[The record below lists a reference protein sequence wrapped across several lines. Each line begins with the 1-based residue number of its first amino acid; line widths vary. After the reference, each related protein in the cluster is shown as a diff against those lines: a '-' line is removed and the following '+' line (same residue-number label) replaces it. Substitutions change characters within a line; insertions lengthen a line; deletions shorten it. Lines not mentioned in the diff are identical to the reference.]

1 MKNLAFEG
9 FADAQPIPADL
20 LGGLLRGLIVDG
32 FAGGGGA
39 STGIEW
45 ALGRSPNVAIN
56 TDAAALAMHAQNH
69 PRTLHLNK
77 NIWKADPLTVTA
89 GQPVSL
95 MWASPDCRDH
105 SKAKGGRPVSRSVRA
120 LAWVVVSWARQVR
133 PMVLMLENVEEF
145 EDWGPIDAE
154 GNRCKKRKGQ
164 EFKRWVAELAR
175 LGYDVEWRRM
185 RACDYGA
192 PTTRNRLFL
201 VARRDGHPIVWP
213 AATHGDPKS
222 AAVLSGALLP
232 WRTAAEIIDWDR
244 PCPSIFMTQAEARA
258 YKRRTGVKV
267 NRPLARN
274 TMARIAAG
282 TKRYILDAEKP
293 FIVTCNH
300 SGDGFRG
307 QDIGEPFKTVAASR
321 DAHGLV
327 APTMVQMGYG
337 EREGQTP
344 RALDIHKPLGTAVA
358 GGGKHALVEAAF
370 LKRDFGRSVGSDA
383 NAPVGAITAGGGGHT
398 QVVAAH
404 LAQHNG
410 GRIGQSV
417 ERPAPTA
424 TTRSTQTEIVAAT
437 FASHGQQGGR
447 SRSMAD
453 PLNTITASDGDT
465 QQVVSAYL
473 AQHNAGPRPGAPG
486 RDAREPLS
494 TPTTSGS
501 QQAVVSAH
509 MLTLKGSDRRAS
521 SVEAPSPTACAA
533 GQHNAVVMPTLT
545 VYYGS
550 DEDGACV
557 DEPMR
562 TVTSKPRFGL
572 VEAEA
577 IVPPMTPEQEISAR
591 RVAAFLREFGAWD
604 DREFVTVGPYVI
616 VDIGMR
622 MLTPRELARAQG
634 FPDSYVLA
642 ANYNGRTLNE
652 TEQRRMIGNSVSPFP
667 AAALV
672 RANII
677 DAPQMKPLPRRRLVE
692 ARRRHVE
699 RAVAMAEAVAAPDL
713 FSEVAA

>member
-9 FADAQPIPADL
+9 FADAKPIPDDI

-45 ALGRSPNVAIN
+45 ALGRSPDVAIN
-56 TDAAALAMHAQNH
+56 TDAAALAMHGQNH

-77 NIWKADPLTVTA
+77 NIWKADPMTVTA
-89 GQPVSL
+89 GQPVGL

-133 PMVLMLENVEEF
+133 PKVILLENVEEF

-201 VARRDGHPIVWP
+201 VARCDGLPIVWP
-213 AATHGDPKS
+213 ASSHGDPKS
-222 AAVLSGALLP
+222 AVVRSGGLLP

-244 PCPSIFMTQAEARA
+244 PCPSIFMARTEARH
-258 YKRRTGVKV
+258 YKLRTGVKV

-307 QDIGEPFKTVAASR
+307 QDVGEPFKTVAASR

-327 APTMVQMGYG
+327 SPTMIQTGYG
-337 EREGQTP
+337 ERDGQSP

-358 GGGKHALVEAAF
+358 GGGKHA
-370 LKRDFGRSVGSDA
+370 
-383 NAPVGAITAGGGGHT
+383 
-398 QVVAAH
+398 
-404 LAQHNG
+404 
-410 GRIGQSV
+410 
-417 ERPAPTA
+417 
-424 TTRSTQTEIVAAT
+424 
-437 FASHGQQGGR
+437 
-447 SRSMAD
+447 
-453 PLNTITASDGDT
+453 
-465 QQVVSAYL
+465 VVSAYL

-486 RDAREPLS
+486 RDVREPMS

-521 SVEAPSPTACAA
+521 SVEAPAPTACAK

-550 DEDGACV
+550 DEDGAGV

-577 IVPPMTPEQEISAR
+577 VIPPMTPEQEISAR

-616 VDIGMR
+616 VDLGMR

-672 RANII
+672 RANMI
-677 DAPQMKPLPRRRLVE
+677 DAAQMKPLPRRRLVE

-699 RAVAMAEAVAAPDL
+699 RSVEIAEVVGAPDL